1 MCIVASF
8 YFGRSP
14 TIIPQLVKLGLLLNL
29 WFQVDRIEKSN
40 GNFFH
45 LTLCMLC
52 SLPTF
57 LCACLYLPAW
67 VWSSVFHCTRYKIA
81 NYSIVINYNIPWR
94 NSRSVVEWRWWK
106 WESYS
111 ISLLLHFF
119 FSPLLLLTGWKLRAT
134 WKALQFQVLREHM
147 YSCFIAA

>member
-29 WFQVDRIEKSN
+29 WSSSRQKWKIKRQLFSSYSLYAIFPPHISV
-40 GNFFH
+40 
-45 LTLCMLC
+45 CMSISSCL
-52 SLPTF
+52 SLV
-57 LCACLYLPAW
+57 LSL
-67 VWSSVFHCTRYKIA
+67 HCTRYKIA
-81 NYSIVINYNIPWR
+81 NYSIVSNYNIPWR
-94 NSRSVVEWRWWK
+94 NSRSVVEWRRWK

-119 FSPLLLLTGWKLRAT
+119 FPPLLLLTGWKLRAT